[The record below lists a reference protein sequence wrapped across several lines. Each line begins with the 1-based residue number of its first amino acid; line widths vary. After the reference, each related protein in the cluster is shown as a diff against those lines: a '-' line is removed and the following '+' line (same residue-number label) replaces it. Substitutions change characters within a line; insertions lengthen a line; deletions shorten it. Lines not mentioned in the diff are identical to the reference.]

1 MRYSL
6 HLLNIEYTIIFDKPL
21 FTLPQ
26 VQVEIL
32 RKAYDHFGE
41 IYSIGLSDL
50 QAGGGTTFSDVF
62 VRIGIPGLRG
72 LVEIRAD
79 RFSGTFRG
87 MSYQTQI
94 EEVKTGVQRLEEM
107 LAEILPHLG
116 RKTTSIS
123 ATSWITCEG
132 GADTVRDL
140 LQRHQAANMCS
151 EDFGATTVEL
161 FLRGQLRNDAEGWN
175 TTFALEPSV
184 PKEADLYFVC
194 VIHYLESGR
203 YSTFQDRTGHF
214 ERMHVGILQHFGLEA
229 RSE

>member
-21 FTLPQ
+21 FTLSQ
-26 VQVEIL
+26 AQVEIL
-32 RKAYDHFGE
+32 RNFYDYFGE
-41 IYSIGLSDL
+41 VYSIGLSDL

-79 RFSGTFRG
+79 RFFCTFRG
-87 MSYQTQI
+87 MSYQAQV
-94 EEVKTGVQRLEEM
+94 EEVKSGVRGFEEVV
-107 LAEILPHLG
+107 AEILPPFR
-116 RKTTSIS
+116 RKTTSIG
-123 ATSWITCEG
+123 AASWMNCEG
-132 GADTVRDL
+132 GAAAVREL
-140 LQRHQAANMCS
+140 LQRHQAAHMRS
-151 EDFGATTVEL
+151 EDFGATTIEL
-161 FLRGQLRNDAEGWN
+161 FLRGQLRNDADGWH

-194 VIHYLESGR
+194 ATNYLEEGR
-203 YSTFQDRTGHF
+203 YSSFPDRSDHF
-214 ERMHVGILQHFGLEA
+214 ERMHGAILQHVGLEA

>member
-132 GADTVRDL
+132 GAILFVTCFRGIKRQICAL
-140 LQRHQAANMCS
+140 KIS
-151 EDFGATTVEL
+151 ERRPSSSSCAGNYETTRKVGTRR
-161 FLRGQLRNDAEGWN
+161 LRWSHPYRKRQISIS
-175 TTFALEPSV
+175 FA
-184 PKEADLYFVC
+184 
-194 VIHYLESGR
+194 
-203 YSTFQDRTGHF
+203 
-214 ERMHVGILQHFGLEA
+214 
-229 RSE
+229 